1 VIDLLLLYAVGIAG
15 YFMGRFD
22 FPTAPVIIGMILG
35 PLAEQELRRA
45 LTISQGDMTV
55 FLTRPLSATLLAL
68 AALALLGP
76 QIWKLFAKRA

>member
-1 VIDLLLLYAVGIAG
+1 
-15 YFMGRFD
+15 
-22 FPTAPVIIGMILG
+22 
-35 PLAEQELRRA
+35 
-45 LTISQGDMTV
+45 MTV